1 MTLWFKNSMVLKLSD
16 QTPIAQGG
24 ERLIFIHPENDDWL
38 IKVWHERFHE
48 KQQKRTPF
56 LIRVIRMK
64 RYWSLLN
71 ELTEYLGVR
80 EEPAPKLEHLQ
91 ELVGL
96 TDTDLGFGMVVKA
109 IKQDDGTL
117 APTLKDLVERHKFH
131 KPHNQALETFF
142 EWMSTTHIIVRDFS
156 LNNLIWDEGNERF
169 ILIDGIGSKIGFS
182 LRSLSRRYNQKANLN
197 RIAKFRTRLAKALA
211 S

>member
-1 MTLWFKNSMVLKLSD
+1 MVLKLSD

-24 ERLIFIHPENDDWL
+24 ERLIFIHPENNDWL

-56 LIRVIRMK
+56 WIRVIRLK

-80 EEPAPKLEHLQ
+80 EDPHPKLEYIQ
-91 ELVGL
+91 QLVGL

-109 IKQDDGTL
+109 IKQDNGKL
-117 APTLKDLVERHKFH
+117 APTLKDLVERQVFH
-131 KPHNQALETFF
+131 EQHHQALEVFF
-142 EWMSTTHIIVRDFS
+142 EWMSNTHIIVRDFS
-156 LNNLIWDEGNERF
+156 LNNLIWDECNQRF
-169 ILIDGIGSKIGFS
+169 VLIDGIGSKIGFS
-182 LRSLSRRYNQKANLN
+182 LRSLSRRYNQKANHN
-197 RIAKFRTRLAKALA
+197 RIVKFRTRLAKALGNR
-211 S
+211 